1 MTCHIAALY
10 RYPVKALSP
19 QPLDHAVL
27 EAGGGLQADHRYALA
42 HGAGSTA
49 GAGDVVTGRLPRS
62 SLVTLSDCP
71 KLATLVTRFIEPL
84 NVLTVERDGRQ
95 VTRGDLTV
103 PVGRAILEDFFTAFL
118 RGHTRGKP
126 RIVIAKPGETFANHE
141 RPGVVLINR
150 SSVSDIERVVGQP
163 VDPLR
168 FRANVLIDGPSPW
181 AELEWIGREVRVG
194 GGVVLRA
201 VEAVPVHP
209 AAEVNPQ
216 TGAVDLNL
224 DKAMKQGLGHDT
236 FGILCEVLEGGQV
249 NTGDTVMVT

>member
-1 MTCHIAALY
+1 MSCHVAALY

-19 QPLDHAVL
+19 QALEHAVL
-27 EAGGGLQADHRYALA
+27 ETGGGMQGDHRYALA
-42 HGAGSTA
+42 HGAGSTV

-95 VTRGDLTV
+95 VARGDLSQ
-103 PVGRAILEDFFTAFL
+103 PIGRAILEDFFTAFL
-118 RGHTRGKP
+118 RGHSRGKP
-126 RIVIAKPGETFANHE
+126 RLVIAKPGETFANHD

-150 SSVSDIERVVGQP
+150 ASVSDIERVVGQP

-168 FRANVLIDGPSPW
+168 FRGNLLIDGPPAW
-181 AELEWIGREVRVG
+181 DELNWIGRVVRIG
-194 GGVVLRA
+194 GTVTLRVA
-201 VEAVPVHP
+201 AAMPAHP
-209 AAEVNPQ
+209 AAEVNPG
-216 TGAVDLNL
+216 TGAVDLNV

-236 FGILCEVLEGGQV
+236 FGILCEVIEGGQV
-249 NTGDTVMVT
+249 NTGDSVIVA